1 MFLANLL
8 LATNGDT
15 IGFGEALKSP
25 LIIVAMICGAFGIAC
40 VMLAKRVAIAVTKN
54 PDVKPDDKTY
64 VGMRIA
70 GLVLIMIGFVL
81 LFVWG
86 ALGLY
91 Q

>member
-1 MFLANLL
+1 
-8 LATNGDT
+8 
-15 IGFGEALKSP
+15 
-25 LIIVAMICGAFGIAC
+25 
-40 VMLAKRVAIAVTKN
+40 MLARKVAVVVTKN
-54 PDVKPDDKTY
+54 PQVKPDDRTY

-91 Q
+91 EL

>member
-1 MFLANLL
+1 MFLA
-8 LATNGDT
+8 DT
-15 IGFGEALKSP
+15 ITFGEALSNP
-25 LIIVAMICGAFGIAC
+25 LIIVAIISAALGIAC
-40 VMLAKRVAIAVTKN
+40 VMLARKVAVVVTKN
-54 PDVKPDDKTY
+54 PQVKPDDRTY

-91 Q
+91 EL

>member
-1 MFLANLL
+1 ML
-8 LATNGDT
+8 LADT
-15 IGFGEALKSP
+15 ISLGEALKSP
-25 LIIVAMICGAFGIAC
+25 FIIVAMISAAFGIAC
-40 VMLAKRVAIAVTKN
+40 VMLARKVAITVTKN

>member
-1 MFLANLL
+1 MFLA
-8 LATNGDT
+8 DT
-15 IGFGEALKSP
+15 ISLGEALKSP
-25 LIIVAMICGAFGIAC
+25 FIIVAMICAALGIAC
-40 VMLAKRVAIAVTKN
+40 VMLAKKVAVAVTKN
-54 PDVKPDDKTY
+54 PDVKPDNKTY

-91 Q
+91 L